1 MCAVVCV
8 CVCGCVRGCVCLF
21 VPVLIRIYTTGPRFN
36 VVSCIA
42 HYCYLPRGWKLKPET
57 NSEPCAVKCTREI
70 SVARKSGCVR
80 GVNLRLSQPEAT
92 MGCCGKTISS
102 QAFSVEGRGQKRGG
116 VTGERGNILNYFE

>member
-1 MCAVVCV
+1 MCL
-8 CVCGCVRGCVCLF
+8 LF
-21 VPVLIRIYTTGPRFN
+21 LVLIRIYTTGPGFN

-42 HYCYLPRGWKLKPET
+42 HYCYLPWGWKLKSET

-102 QAFSVEGRGQKRGG
+102 QAFSVEGREHYK
-116 VTGERGNILNYFE
+116 VEWEIAERHNILCNLIQKVLECII